1 MKDLMIEVK
10 NVKMKFKMSD
20 EPLNS
25 LKEIFTKAVTGKLK
39 FNPLYHFIGCMRKC
53 LIDGVSPEPINYVY
67 CLIFALGSLA
77 IGSYIF
83 KKCQDKFTLYL

>member
-1 MKDLMIEVK
+1 MQNMIEVK

-39 FNPLYHFIGCMRKC
+39 FNEFLAVN
-53 LIDGVSPEPINYVY
+53 DVSFNVEKV
-67 CLIFALGSLA
+67 
-77 IGSYIF
+77 
-83 KKCQDKFTLYL
+83 KH